1 MPLSQSTFVWG
12 LLMRLLKQNRFFPLY
27 FSKRT
32 SGRKRFR
39 VVPLLLRASSG
50 VKKRC
55 LPEPSMPKALWTFS
69 SIIPGIL
76 SQGISEVLKTWVALM
91 LSCLLEAP
99 ERVCTPFLTLGHT
112 LGPAVFDLSVTG
124 WSQTC
129 LWRVPF
135 RAGLFPCGGIYY
147 GCRPCL
153 SPPFFFFSYFWL
165 LNLKFLHSFCH
176 RIRFGLIHVYHFRS
190 SRYLG
195 FFLSCGNPNCSICFL
210 KRGLGC
216 RTAVL
221 PSWSCSLEDF

>member
-39 VVPLLLRASSG
+39 IVPLLLRASSS

-76 SQGISEVLKTWVALM
+76 SQGISCSDALLPSGGSWAGLHALPHTRPHTGACSLWPQRHWLVSDLPVEGPIQSRTISLRWYLLG
-91 LSCLLEAP
+91 LSA
-99 ERVCTPFLTLGHT
+99 
-112 LGPAVFDLSVTG
+112 LSV
-124 WSQTC
+124 
-129 LWRVPF
+129 PH
-135 RAGLFPCGGIYY
+135 
-147 GCRPCL
+147 
-153 SPPFFFFSYFWL
+153 FFFFSYLWL

-176 RIRFGLIHVYHFRS
+176 RIRFGLIYVYHFRS
-190 SRYLG
+190 SCDLG

-216 RTAVL
+216 WTAVL